1 MIGAVRWMENN
12 LCIGVID
19 TASSGD
25 VANYTHGMV
34 CTLVLNKYLQSA
46 SVVNVRLLNDYGIG
60 YIDKLDDSLKQ
71 CSDKNIAVINMSF
84 GSVHF
89 LGKASIRK
97 AINHYANKGII
108 IIAATSN
115 DGYTT
120 YPASLSNVISVAA
133 GDRFGID
140 QDMQLQKG
148 IDFIAPSDHEI
159 ALEGASFC
167 FRKSNS
173 YAAPYVTAMVGNLI
187 NEKGMLT
194 IDEIRSTL
202 APEGTVYIYSPDW
215 VEKAWISPEYMRKD
229 AKFYFDVD
237 ERNLQ
242 QCMDDIDTLV
252 LCTQS
257 EMERYEDSEKHI
269 VYLGSDDIRPAGN
282 RHRFWNMEMRRE
294 QIRSSRGKA
303 DEIDIP
309 VIWCIFYS
317 ETDIIKFLCGLK
329 KMFADDGYNAFTGC
343 PLVDSPLY
351 DLEYLPCDLDL
362 KDNLEDFIYW
372 QTYYQQSDL
381 VLIGTIY
388 GEFGLQFLGDAIDM
402 VVDFKH
408 LDDYLLVGVYIDGYA
423 PIENTY
429 SLKDKNAIR
438 EIFHCIVKSF
448 DKEED
453 E

>member
-1 MIGAVRWMENN
+1 
-12 LCIGVID
+12 
-19 TASSGD
+19 
-25 VANYTHGMV
+25 
-34 CTLVLNKYLQSA
+34 
-46 SVVNVRLLNDYGIG
+46 
-60 YIDKLDDSLKQ
+60 
-71 CSDKNIAVINMSF
+71 
-84 GSVHF
+84 
-89 LGKASIRK
+89 
-97 AINHYANKGII
+97 
-108 IIAATSN
+108 
-115 DGYTT
+115 
-120 YPASLSNVISVAA
+120 
-133 GDRFGID
+133 
-140 QDMQLQKG
+140 MQFQKG

-159 ALEGASFC
+159 TLEGTSFC
-167 FRKSNS
+167 LGKSNS

-215 VEKAWISPEYMRKD
+215 IEKAWISPEYMKKD

-252 LCTQS
+252 LCTRS
-257 EMERYEDSEKHI
+257 EMEKYEDLEKHI

-282 RHRFWNMEMRRE
+282 RHHFWNMEMRGE
-294 QIRSSRGKA
+294 QIRSSKGKA

-329 KMFADDGYNAFTGC
+329 KMFADEGYNAFTGC

-351 DLEYLPCDLDL
+351 DLEYMPCDLDL
-362 KDNLEDFIYW
+362 NDNLEDFIYW

-438 EIFHCIVKSF
+438 EIFHFIVKSF